1 MLKNTLF
8 VCFLLLTFMGSSQDY
23 FPENHGI
30 KATAKTPIL
39 LTNAHIQTDAHT
51 LLKNASLLIQ
61 EGQILE
67 VGKNLKAPKEAV
79 EIDMNEQYIYPSFVE
94 VYSDFAMEKVKSAS
108 SGKQYEANRKG
119 YYWNDHIRAEQ
130 EAKNHFSF
138 DEAEAK
144 KLREL
149 GYGVVNTHLQ
159 DGVVRGSGM
168 LVALQEL
175 ENKNKTIIAP
185 KTAQYYGFSRSKQSR
200 QSYPSSIMGIMALM
214 RQLNYDAQW
223 YADGNI
229 SETDLA
235 LEAYL
240 ENLSLPQII
249 HAGNYLNVLRSADVA
264 ELFDFDFIP
273 IGGGDE
279 YKRIDEIKKAFNQ
292 IILPLNFPDAYDVE
306 DPYMANYVSLAE
318 MKDWQHAPRNPKYLA
333 EAGMEISFTMEG
345 LKDASKL
352 MENIRT
358 AIEKG
363 LPKETALQALTENPS
378 KILGLENK
386 IGKLQSGALANFI
399 VTSGELF
406 EKETKIY
413 ENWIQ
418 GHRNVI
424 TEAPLTNL
432 EGKYELA
439 FEDHQLNIEIKS
451 KSGKLQLE
459 AKKDSLKLGTK
470 IDFKQNWLT
479 FMLTETDSASTK
491 MNRFAALI
499 TSVEDE
505 FSGKVFT
512 HEGEV
517 VSFLAKRLSAEDEDE
532 NSEEKEEDSEENS
545 EEKSDKEEYLSP
557 ITYPNMAF
565 GMPSPNETSGEYLIK
580 NATVITSA
588 DAGTLENH
596 DVWVKN
602 SKIHKIGQNLKAKK
616 AEVIDATGQFLTA
629 GIIDEHSHIAA
640 SSVNEGGS
648 NSSAETT
655 MEDVINPDDISV
667 YRSLAGG
674 VTTTQL
680 LHGSAN
686 PIGGRSAIIK
696 MKWGASPRD
705 MIIEDSPKFIKFA
718 LGENVKQSNWGGRE
732 RFPQTRMGVE
742 QVYMDYFSRAK
753 EYEKQKASGKYRY
766 DEEMEVL
773 LEIINEERFISCHS
787 YVQSEI
793 NMLMKVAEQFDFKV
807 NTFTHILEGYKV
819 ADKMKEH
826 GAGASTFSD
835 WWAYKN
841 EVKDAIPYNATLML
855 NQGLTVAINSDDGE
869 MIRRLNQEA
878 AKSLKYGEIPAE
890 EAWKFVTINP
900 AKLLHID
907 DQVGSI
913 EEGKHADLVLWNQ
926 HPLSMYAKAQ
936 MTMVE
941 GVIYFSIEK
950 DLEQREAVK
959 KERNQLIAEMLKAKN
974 KGMKTQAVV
983 KKKER
988 HMHCDTLDDF
998 LFENFSEAHSH
1009 SHQH

>member
-1 MLKNTLF
+1 MLKKTLF
-8 VCFLLLTFMGSSQDY
+8 VCFLLVSFMGISQDY

-39 LTNAHIQTDAHT
+39 LTNANIQADAST
-51 LLKNASLLIQ
+51 FIEGGSLLIH
-61 EGQILE
+61 EGKIKA
-67 VGKNLKAPKEAV
+67 VGKQIKLPKGAV
-79 EIDMNEQYIYPSFVE
+79 EIDLNGQYVYPSFVE
-94 VYSDFAMEKVKSAS
+94 VYSDFAMESVKSAT

-130 EAKNHFSF
+130 EAKNHFNF

-175 ENKNKTIIAP
+175 DNKNKTIIAP
-185 KTAQYYGFSRSKQSR
+185 KTAQYYGFSRSKQSK

-214 RQLNYDAQW
+214 RQFNYDAQW

-235 LEAYL
+235 IEAHL

-264 ELFDFDFIP
+264 ELFEFDFIP

-279 YKRIDEIKKAFNQ
+279 YKRIDEIKKVFSQ

-318 MKDWQHAPRNPKYLA
+318 MKDWQHKPRNPKYLA
-333 EAGMEISFTMEG
+333 EAGLEISFTMEG

-352 MENIRT
+352 MENLRT

-363 LPKETALQALTENPS
+363 LSKEVALQALTENPA
-378 KILGLENK
+378 KILGMENQ
-386 IGKLQSGALANFI
+386 IGVLKEGALANLI
-399 VTSGELF
+399 ITSGELF
-406 EKETKIY
+406 DKETKIY

-418 GHRNVI
+418 GHRNI
-424 TEAPLTNL
+424 IKEAPFSEL

-439 FEDHQLNIEIKS
+439 FDKEKIEIEISS
-451 KSGKLQLE
+451 KKDQLQLK

-470 IDFKQNWLT
+470 IDYKRNWLT
-479 FMLTETDSASTK
+479 FMLTETDSSSTQ
-491 MNRFAALI
+491 MNRFAALV
-499 TSVEDE
+499 TSAENE

-512 HEGEV
+512 HEGEILPFSV
-517 VSFLAKRLSAEDEDE
+517 KRVSAENKDEDSE
-532 NSEEKEEDSEENS
+532 DSEEEKDSEEKENTEE
-545 EEKSDKEEYLSP
+545 EFLSP
-557 ITYPNMAF
+557 ITYPNMAY
-565 GMPSPNETSGEYLIK
+565 GMPSPNEKSGEYLIT
-580 NATVITSA
+580 NATVITSS

-602 SKIHKIGQNLKAKK
+602 GKIHKIGQNLKAKK
-616 AEVIDATGQFLTA
+616 AEVIDASGQFLTA

-742 QVYMDYFSRAK
+742 QVYVDYFSRAK

-878 AKSLKYGEIPAE
+878 AKSLKYGEISAE

-941 GVIYFSIEK
+941 GVIYFSVEK
-950 DLEQREAVK
+950 DAKQREEIK
-959 KERNQLIAEMLKAKN
+959 NERNLLIAEMLKAKN
-974 KGMKTQAVV
+974 KGMKTQPVV

-1009 SHQH
+1009 QY

>member
-1 MLKNTLF
+1 MLKKTLF
-8 VCFLLLTFMGSSQDY
+8 VCFLLISFMGISQDY

-39 LTNAHIQTDAHT
+39 LTNANIQADAST
-51 LLKNASLLIQ
+51 FIQGGSLLIH
-61 EGQILE
+61 EGKIKA
-67 VGKNLKAPKEAV
+67 VGKQIKLPKGAV
-79 EIDMNEQYIYPSFVE
+79 EIDLNGQYVYPSFVE
-94 VYSDFAMEKVKSAS
+94 VYSDFAMESVKSAT

-119 YYWNDHIRAEQ
+119 YYWNDHIRPEQ
-130 EAKNHFSF
+130 EAKNHFKF

-144 KLREL
+144 KLRGL

-175 ENKNKTIIAP
+175 DNKNKTIIAP
-185 KTAQYYGFSRSKQSR
+185 KTAQYYGFSRSKQSK
-200 QSYPSSIMGIMALM
+200 QFYPSSIMGIMALM
-214 RQLNYDAQW
+214 RQFNYDAQW

-235 LEAYL
+235 IEAYL

-249 HAGNYLNVLRSADVA
+249 HAGNYLNVMRSTDVV
-264 ELFDFDFIP
+264 ELFEFDFIP

-279 YKRIDEIKKAFNQ
+279 YKRIDEIKKVFSQ

-318 MKDWQHAPRNPKYLA
+318 MKDWQHKPRNPKYLA
-333 EAGMEISFTMEG
+333 EAGLEISFTMEG

-352 MENIRT
+352 MENLRT

-363 LPKETALQALTENPS
+363 LSKEVALQALTENPA
-378 KILGLENK
+378 KILGMENQ
-386 IGKLQSGALANFI
+386 IGVLKEGALANLI
-399 VTSGELF
+399 ITSGELF
-406 EKETKIY
+406 DKETKIY

-418 GHRNVI
+418 GHRNI
-424 TEAPLTNL
+424 IKEAPFSEL

-439 FEDHQLNIEIKS
+439 FDKEKIEIEISS
-451 KSGKLQLE
+451 KKDQLQLK

-470 IDFKQNWLT
+470 IDYKRNWLT
-479 FMLTETDSASTK
+479 FMLTETDSSSTQ
-491 MNRFAALI
+491 MNRFAALV
-499 TSVEDE
+499 TSAENE
-505 FSGKVFT
+505 FSGKVFM
-512 HEGEV
+512 HEGEILPF
-517 VSFLAKRLSAEDEDE
+517 SAKRVSAEDKDEDSE
-532 NSEEKEEDSEENS
+532 DSEEEKDSEEKENTEGEF
-545 EEKSDKEEYLSP
+545 LSP
-557 ITYPNMAF
+557 ITYPNMAY
-565 GMPSPNETSGEYLIK
+565 GMPSPNEKSGEYLIT
-580 NATVITSA
+580 NATLITSS

-602 SKIHKIGQNLKAKK
+602 GKIHKIGQNLKAKK
-616 AEVIDATGQFLTA
+616 AEVIDASGQFLTA

-742 QVYMDYFSRAK
+742 QVYVDYFSRAK

-878 AKSLKYGEIPAE
+878 AKSLKYGEISAE

-913 EEGKHADLVLWNQ
+913 EERKHADLVLWNH
-926 HPLSMYAKAQ
+926 HPLNMYAKAQ

-941 GVIYFSIEK
+941 GVIYFSVEK
-950 DLEQREAVK
+950 DAKQREEIK
-959 KERNQLIAEMLKAKN
+959 NERNLLIAEMLKAKN
-974 KGMKTQAVV
+974 KGMKTQPVV

-1009 SHQH
+1009 QH